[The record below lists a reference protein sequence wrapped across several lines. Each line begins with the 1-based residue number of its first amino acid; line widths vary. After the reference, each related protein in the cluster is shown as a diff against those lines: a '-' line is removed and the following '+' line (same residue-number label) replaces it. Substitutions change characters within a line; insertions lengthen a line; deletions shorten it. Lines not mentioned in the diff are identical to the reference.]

1 MCRSSSQIL
10 QKIRQL
16 KLAPLTLN
24 QERKSSRKAIPLA
37 VLNRTI
43 KWAPSLVTPRVLNL
57 LVLIHIEGA
66 VWSPGQR
73 KCEAKNMNKCF
84 RKIKKANLL
93 IS

>member
-24 QERKSSRKAIPLA
+24 QERKSSRKAVPLA

-57 LVLIHIEGA
+57 LVLIHIKQQFGVQGREK
-66 VWSPGQR
+66 V
-73 KCEAKNMNKCF
+73 
-84 RKIKKANLL
+84 
-93 IS
+93 

>member
-24 QERKSSRKAIPLA
+24 QERKISRKAVPLA

-57 LVLIHIEGA
+57 LVLIHIKQQLGVQGRES
-66 VWSPGQR
+66 VKLRICTNVLR
-73 KCEAKNMNKCF
+73 KK
-84 RKIKKANLL
+84 RKPTC
-93 IS
+93 